1 MKKLNKKLSYT
12 IYILLAVAFTSCDTI
27 KAERDYNKRSWEIN
41 KMRLDLDY
49 LKDLH
54 EYKKDI
60 EFKEKIAGID
70 SLISNY
76 R

>member
-1 MKKLNKKLSYT
+1 MKNSSTKLSYT
-12 IYILLAVAFTSCDTI
+12 LYIFLAVIFTCCDSI

-41 KMRLDLDY
+41 KMRLELDY
-49 LKDLH
+49 LKELH
-54 EYKKDI
+54 EYKRDI

-70 SLISNY
+70 SLISSY